1 MKRQYEYQQKEQ
13 LPLILTHWTQTNT
26 TTYDVGN
33 LVLAWDRNNNVA
45 GLNRSMGCTPRLLL

>member
-1 MKRQYEYQQKEQ
+1 MKRQYEYQQNEQ
-13 LPLILTHWTQTNT
+13 LPLTLTHWTQKNT

-45 GLNRSMGCTPRLLL
+45 GLNRSMGCTQRLLL